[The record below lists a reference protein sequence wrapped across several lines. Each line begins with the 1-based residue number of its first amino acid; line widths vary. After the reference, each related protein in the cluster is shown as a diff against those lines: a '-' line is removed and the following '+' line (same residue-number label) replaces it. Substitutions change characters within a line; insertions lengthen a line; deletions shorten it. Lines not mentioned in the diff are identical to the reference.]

1 VRSMAAAGQ
10 VDLERAGRLVTT
22 GPYAVS
28 RNPMCLAWALI
39 HLGVGVGIG
48 SAWTVVTL
56 PAAVVRID
64 REIARE
70 ERWLAVRFGEEFAE
84 YRAAVPRYLPR
95 TQGWTIRRRPPSSVG

>member
-1 VRSMAAAGQ
+1 MYARI
-10 VDLERAGRLVTT
+10 AGRLVTT

-70 ERWLAVRFGEEFAE
+70 ERWLAVRFGRSSLSTGPRCLATCRGR
-84 YRAAVPRYLPR
+84 RAGRYDA
-95 TQGWTIRRRPPSSVG
+95 GRRAQ